1 VTRPVLRMAS
11 RRHGPDAAT
20 PPLWLGAEGEE
31 PPRTPE
37 PPAQLAAIAQ
47 AREEGL
53 EAVLGS
59 STDFL
64 PVSFLELGRRRAGA
78 VARVVVRQPT
88 PDGPAA
94 LGRGTGVLVGP
105 DVLMTNHHVL
115 ADAEHAAVSLVEFGY
130 ELDVLGNELT
140 PDVWEL
146 VPGDLFVTS
155 PYAELDTT
163 LVRVARKNGK
173 AAGEVY
179 GQAQLKREPSKVAV
193 GEPVCL
199 VQHPD
204 GRRKEVVLFQSSVT
218 ELFEE
223 GFLHYTS
230 DTLEGS
236 SGSPVFS
243 VTWDLVALHHRGVVE
258 KDAQN
263 RPVSRDG
270 AYVYLAN
277 EGIRVSAI
285 AAWLDGLAEPD
296 RAKVA
301 SLLA

>member
-1 VTRPVLRMAS
+1 MTRPVLRMAS
-11 RRHGPDAAT
+11 RRHGPDALGA
-20 PPLWLGAEGEE
+20 PLWLTAEGPE

-37 PPAQLAAIAQ
+37 PPARLAAIAQ

-53 EAVLGS
+53 EAVLGD

-115 ADAEHAAVSLVEFGY
+115 AQREHAEVSIVEFGY
-130 ELDVLGNELT
+130 ELDVLGNELP

-146 VPGDLFVTS
+146 EPGDLFVTS

-179 GQAQLKREPSKVAV
+179 GQVQLKREPGAA
-193 GEPVCL
+193 PRTAL
-199 VQHPD
+199 VP
-204 GRRKEVVLFQSSVT
+204 ETV
-218 ELFEE
+218 
-223 GFLHYTS
+223 
-230 DTLEGS
+230 
-236 SGSPVFS
+236 
-243 VTWDLVALHHRGVVE
+243 
-258 KDAQN
+258 
-263 RPVSRDG
+263 
-270 AYVYLAN
+270 
-277 EGIRVSAI
+277 
-285 AAWLDGLAEPD
+285 
-296 RAKVA
+296 
-301 SLLA
+301 